1 MKTEKYI
8 ANEEIR
14 LVEDRASLLSSIKVY
29 QFNSY
34 ITVAISPRSLL
45 ISRISDTLD
54 REALLTNIAKII
66 LPGIR
71 VLRW

>member
-66 LPGIR
+66 LLSLI
-71 VLRW
+71 VS